1 MFYNGAAFCVARRA
15 PLGTHGPGKRI
26 EGRSTA
32 TRARNEKETDMA
44 QSREEMTEAY
54 QMYLGQRDRF
64 AAEVA
69 QLEANLG
76 KSLSYLSLIGADGR
90 SLASPKALAGA
101 EASLAAV
108 AAVQG
113 GALEGE
119 AHAVADKAREG
130 VSARYAVTQARL
142 DAVAIANGQWECTDE
157 TVNDLNAEHAKRGVD
172 WPALLSQAARENG
185 IGPEQM
191 AELEVPA
198 AARRLIAEHEA
209 KVAEAARAA
218 AAPAKEQAA
227 VKDTQATVLEEMS
240 ARPRGDQEERWSNR
254 PPSPATIGLI
264 ARLTKEGKIPIPV
277 LAKYRENENQLT
289 AHRLLNAYGPRKFKA
304 NQPGK
309 TEQAVEQETE
319 PRQRKLAH
327 WPNVNFPAKDVT
339 KVEPLVNKRTGEAIV
354 DRQGQPRY
362 EATVRIPKGV
372 SLDGT
377 DLSGW
382 MFKQAISAKAAE
394 AKTEGRPVNV
404 SFRPGTKLG
413 LFKYEGEGRAR
424 RPVADPPAVDDDD
437 KLQAL
442 CSAVAKA
449 RKEQEAGGEEPHAP
463 KSLARQKARVTP
475 EQPSLF
481 DAPAAPPSRGV
492 GGEER

>member
-1 MFYNGAAFCVARRA
+1 MVY
-15 PLGTHGPGKRI
+15 
-26 EGRSTA
+26 
-32 TRARNEKETDMA
+32 
-44 QSREEMTEAY
+44 SREEMTEAY

-64 AAEVA
+64 ASEVA
-69 QLEANLG
+69 QLEANLET
-76 KSLSYLSLIGADGR
+76 SLVYPDCVRAKGEAS
-90 SLASPKALAGA
+90 SLASPVILMAAEGNLAHLATLLNGGTEA
-101 EASLAAV
+101 EAREAQDAARAAV
-108 AAVQG
+108 G
-113 GALEGE
+113 
-119 AHAVADKAREG
+119 K
-130 VSARYAVTQARL
+130 RYSLTQARY
-142 DAVAIANGQWECTDE
+142 DAVEIVNGEWGPAEETLDE
-157 TVNDLNAEHAKRGVD
+157 LNEKYAARSID
-172 WPALLSQAARENG
+172 WAGLLKQAAQENG
-185 IGPEQM
+185 LTS
-191 AELEVPA
+191 AALRELEVPMTVQ
-198 AARRLIAEHEA
+198 RLIAEEPR
-209 KVAEAARAA
+209 KTEPEPQVPKSRQE
-218 AAPAKEQAA
+218 E
-227 VKDTQATVLEEMS
+227 LIEEMS
-240 ARPRGDQEERWSNR
+240 ARPRSDQEERWSNR

-289 AHRLLNAYGPRKFKA
+289 AHRLLNACGPRKFKA

-309 TEQAVEQETE
+309 TERAVEQETE

-339 KVEPLVNKRTGEAIV
+339 KVEPLVNKRTGEAIL

-372 SLDGT
+372 SLDGV

-382 MFKQAISAKAAE
+382 MFKQAIGAKSAE
-394 AKTEGRPVNV
+394 AKAEGRPVNV

-424 RPVADPPAVDDDD
+424 HPVANPPAVDDDD

-463 KSLARQKARVTP
+463 ARLAKQMARVTP

-481 DAPAAPPSRGV
+481 DAPAAPSRGV
-492 GGEER
+492 GGEGR

>member
-1 MFYNGAAFCVARRA
+1 MH
-15 PLGTHGPGKRI
+15 LG
-26 EGRSTA
+26 
-32 TRARNEKETDMA
+32 
-44 QSREEMTEAY
+44 
-54 QMYLGQRDRF
+54 LRDRF
-64 AAEVA
+64 ASEVT
-69 QLEANLG
+69 QLEANLET
-76 KSLSYLSLIGADGR
+76 SLIYPDCVRAKTTGS
-90 SLASPKALAGA
+90 SLASPAVLMGVEGNLAYLTTLLNGGTKAVAV
-101 EASLAAV
+101 EARDAARAAV
-108 AAVQG
+108 
-113 GALEGE
+113 
-119 AHAVADKAREG
+119 DK
-130 VSARYAVTQARL
+130 RYSLTQARY
-142 DAVAIANGQWECTDE
+142 DAVEIVNGEWGPTEE
-157 TVNDLNAEHAKRGVD
+157 TLGELSEKYAARSID
-172 WPALLSQAARENG
+172 WAGLLKQAAQENRLTSA
-185 IGPEQM
+185 ELR
-191 AELEVPA
+191 ELEVPVTVQ
-198 AARRLIAEHEA
+198 RLIAEEQR
-209 KVAEAARAA
+209 KAEPDPQVPKSRQ
-218 AAPAKEQAA
+218 KKLIEG
-227 VKDTQATVLEEMS
+227 MS
-240 ARPRGDQEERWSNR
+240 ARPRSDQEERWSNR

-289 AHRLLNAYGPRKFKA
+289 AHRLLNAYGPREFNA

-309 TEQAVEQETE
+309 TEQAMEQETE
-319 PRQRKLAH
+319 PKQRKLAH

-382 MFKQAISAKAAE
+382 MFKQAIGARSAEAKAA
-394 AKTEGRPVNV
+394 GRPVNV

-424 RPVADPPAVDDDD
+424 HPVADPPAVDDDD

-449 RKEQEAGGEEPHAP
+449 RKELEAGGEEPRPP
-463 KSLARQKARVTP
+463 KSLAKQKARVTS

-481 DAPAAPPSRGV
+481 DAPSAPSRSV
-492 GGEER
+492 GGEGR